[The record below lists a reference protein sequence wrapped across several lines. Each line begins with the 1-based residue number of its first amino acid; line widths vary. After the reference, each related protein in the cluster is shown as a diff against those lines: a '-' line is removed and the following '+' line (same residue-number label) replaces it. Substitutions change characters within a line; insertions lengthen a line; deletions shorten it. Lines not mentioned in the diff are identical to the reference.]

1 MNNKRL
7 CDRHSQAHFK
17 YHDNSGSEVINMN
30 VICTINDK
38 KKNESGMAAMG
49 NVKKQ

>member
-1 MNNKRL
+1 
-7 CDRHSQAHFK
+7 
-17 YHDNSGSEVINMN
+17 MN

-49 NVKKQ
+49 DVKKQ

>member
-1 MNNKRL
+1 VTGTVSYFLNNHNNNK
-7 CDRHSQAHFK
+7 
-17 YHDNSGSEVINMN
+17 SEVIDMN

-49 NVKKQ
+49 DVKKQ